1 MHTCI
6 NTTTLHYIQSQP
18 MTFVRVSQA
27 QVPSGKAAPR
37 TIRKR
42 SHSLANVRLAVSAGD
57 DTTQLAHE
65 IHTCSQD
72 ERKKL
77 MEEIRR
83 AEGSFRISVEQSV
96 ALKAD
101 LSIPWSK
108 LRVMRR

>member
-1 MHTCI
+1 
-6 NTTTLHYIQSQP
+6 

-27 QVPSGKAAPR
+27 QVPSGNAAPR

-65 IHTCSQD
+65 IHTWSLD

-77 MEEIRR
+77 IEEIRW
-83 AEGSFRISVEQSV
+83 AVGNFCISVEQSV
-96 ALKAD
+96 VLKAD
-101 LSIPWSK
+101 LSIPWNK

>member
-1 MHTCI
+1 
-6 NTTTLHYIQSQP
+6 

-42 SHSLANVRLAVSAGD
+42 SHSLASVRFAVSAGD

-65 IHTCSQD
+65 LHGYRQE
-72 ERKKL
+72 ERRKL
-77 MEEIRR
+77 IEEIRR
-83 AEGSFRISVEQSV
+83 AEGGFRISVEQSV

-108 LRVMRR
+108 LRIMRR